1 MSKTIVPP
9 PLFPNLDVT
18 DLVKVQRRARRY
30 ATGTIVMAAVGL
42 IYMGGSLAL
51 INHLFDAQNESCV
64 SRTKAREGL
73 RLILVSDPAWTD
85 AKQAVLDLNLPAKVG
100 C

>member
-1 MSKTIVPP
+1 MSRKIVPP

-42 IYMGGSLAL
+42 IYMAGSLAL
-51 INHLFDAQNESCV
+51 INHLFDAQQESCV
-64 SRTKAREGL
+64 SRTKARAAL
-73 RLILVSDPAWTD
+73 RVALASDPDWTD
-85 AKQAVLDLNLPAKVG
+85 AKQAVLDLNLPTSVG